1 MSQYMQIDI
10 RLLPFYEKG
19 FKTHFSRLAA
29 VLEREK
35 VLAPGENEP
44 SLYFLV
50 DLLQRMD
57 VDPAVPSP
65 VKAAMSPFLK
75 RLAALKDKA
84 REALLAKRLDE
95 LDRLL
100 YLLEDEFEHLES
112 SL

>member
-10 RLLPFYEKG
+10 RVLPFYEKG
-19 FKTHFSRLAA
+19 FKTHFPRLAA

-35 VLAPGENEP
+35 VLVSGENEP

-50 DLLQRMD
+50 DLLQRVD
-57 VDPAVPSP
+57 VDPAVLSL
-65 VKAAMSPFLK
+65 VKAAMRPFLK
-75 RLAALKDKA
+75 RLTVLKDKA
-84 REALLAKRLDE
+84 REALLARRLNE

-100 YLLEDEFEHLES
+100 YLLEDEFENLES

>member
-19 FKTHFSRLAA
+19 LKTHFPRLAA

-35 VLAPGENEP
+35 YLPPGQNEP
-44 SLYFLV
+44 SLYSLV

-57 VDPAVPSP
+57 VDPAVMSP
-65 VKAAMSPFLK
+65 VKEAVRPFLE
-75 RLAALKDKA
+75 RLTTLKEKA
-84 REALLAKRLDE
+84 REALLARSLNE

-100 YLLEDEFEHLES
+100 YQLEDEFENLEA